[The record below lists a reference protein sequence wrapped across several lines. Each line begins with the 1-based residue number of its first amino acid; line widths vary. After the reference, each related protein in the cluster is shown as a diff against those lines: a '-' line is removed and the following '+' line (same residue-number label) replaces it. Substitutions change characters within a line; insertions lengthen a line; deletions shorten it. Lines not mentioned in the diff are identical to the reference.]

1 MKYLCL
7 IYYDEKTMENM
18 SKGEW
23 DRICEAALVY
33 EDELRANGHLIAA
46 QALQPVQTAT
56 TLRVRSGKVSM
67 TDGPFAETKEQ
78 LGGIFLIRARDLNEA
93 IQVASRIPPAV
104 LGSVEVRPIRELT
117 ADSSVQAM

>member
-7 IYYDEKTMENM
+7 IYYDEKTMETM

-23 DRICEAALVY
+23 DRICEEALVY
-33 EDELRANGHLIAA
+33 EDELRANGRLIAA

-56 TLRVRSGKVSM
+56 TLRVRSGKVAV

-78 LGGIFLIRARDLNEA
+78 LGGFFLINARDLNEA

-104 LGSVEVRPIRELT
+104 LGSVEVRPIREFT
-117 ADSSVQAM
+117 GPTNEPMR